1 VKHILLAAA
10 AIAAIVT
17 AAAAQN
23 RGPADLIRDRQ
34 AHYKQ
39 MGAAIKGINDQLH
52 SSAPSVQAILQGS
65 HVIVT
70 FAPQLLRW
78 FPHGTGQ
85 EAGVRTRALPE
96 IWSDNQNFRR
106 AGATLLVAA
115 RALDAAARRGDMDAI
130 RAAVP
135 QVAHA
140 CGNCHD
146 TYRAPE
152 H

>member
-1 VKHILLAAA
+1 
-10 AIAAIVT
+10 
-17 AAAAQN
+17 
-23 RGPADLIRDRQ
+23 IRERQ

-39 MGAAIKGINDQLH
+39 MGGAMKGINDQLH
-52 SSAPSVQAILQGS
+52 SSAPSIAAIRQGS
-65 HVIVT
+65 RVIVGY
-70 FAPQLLRW
+70 APHLLRW
-78 FPHGTGQ
+78 FPHGTGP

-115 RALDAAARRGDMDAI
+115 RALDAAARSGDMGAI

-146 TYRAPE
+146 SYRAPE

>member
-1 VKHILLAAA
+1 MKHILLAAA
-10 AIAAIVT
+10 AVAAIAA

-23 RGPADLIRDRQ
+23 RSPADLIRERQ

-39 MGAAIKGINDQLH
+39 MGGAMHAISEQLRA
-52 SSAPSVQAILQGS
+52 SEPSLDTIRQGS
-65 HVIVT
+65 RIIVT
-70 FAPQLLRW
+70 YAPQLLRW
-78 FPHGTGQ
+78 FPRGTGP

-106 AGATLLVAA
+106 AGAGLLVAA
-115 RALDAAARRGDMDAI
+115 RALDAAARSGDLAAI

-135 QVAHA
+135 QVSHA
-140 CGNCHD
+140 CSTCHD
-146 TYRAPE
+146 SYRAPE

>member
-1 VKHILLAAA
+1 MKRLVL
-10 AIAAIVT
+10 T
-17 AAAAQN
+17 AAAVAAFVTTAIAQTPS
-23 RGPADLIRDRQ
+23 PADLIRERQ

-39 MGAAIKGINDQLH
+39 MGGAMKAVNDQLH
-52 SSAPSVQAILQGS
+52 SGAPSIDTIRQSS

-78 FPHGTGQ
+78 FPRGTGQ
-85 EAGVRTRALPE
+85 EAGVHTRALPE

>member
-1 VKHILLAAA
+1 MKRLVLAAA
-10 AIAAIVT
+10 AVAAIVAT
-17 AAAAQN
+17 AFAQT
-23 RGPADLIRDRQ
+23 PSAADLIRERQ
-34 AHYKQ
+34 ARYKQ
-39 MGAAIKGINDQLH
+39 MGGAMKGINDQLH
-52 SSAPSVQAILQGS
+52 SGSPSIDAIRQGS
-65 HVIVT
+65 HVIVG

-78 FPHGTGQ
+78 FPRGTGQ